1 MDYFKI
7 VLQLIVALSLF
18 NVWLI
23 QNNKA
28 TRWRGGNAKTILEE
42 FEVYGLP
49 KWSCYLVGIFKVGL
63 ALALIVGIWFPE
75 ILRPSALVLTLFL
88 LGSVVMHLKV
98 KDPMIKSFP
107 AVLFLVLCLV
117 IAFA

>member
-49 KWSCYLVGIFKVGL
+49 KWMCYLVGTLKVGL
-63 ALALIVGIWFPE
+63 AIGLIAAIWFPV
-75 ILRPSALVLTLFL
+75 ILQPVALGLSVLLF
-88 LGSVVMHLKV
+88 GSIVMHFKI
-98 KDPMIKSFP
+98 KDPLIKSFP
-107 AVLFLVLCLV
+107 AALFLILCLT
-117 IAFA
+117 IAFS